1 MTNLAIRNEHQQFPH
16 FTSGTWGDIP
26 PGDRFVALG
35 DDPTITL
42 CYEPQKRSHDDLI
55 RDLELLLRSAG
66 SIEPFYEKRFA
77 GLEDKTEISKR
88 YEIQNYDS
96 PSTTTIHDPVSEPLL
111 NALADACPSLDSDHG
126 GSSDGTEDGDV
137 PTAPEAVSIIPTA
150 SGRSPAQRD
159 NPPLYASIRRVLI
172 SDSSFAERIIA
183 AIKQLPI
190 DKRQCLVGYDAECVD
205 GSSSGPSKSGDRP
218 SKRRRTGDK
227 SKQNG
232 SSSRANGNGGTGG
245 ADNDKANDNEGE
257 GEGDGDGD
265 GDGDGT
271 SSSDTIP
278 NQDEKCG
285 WICPFFLAYPGIV
298 KIGRFSNC
306 LSANMTERYMWKS
319 HLLTHHSQGERGVDL
334 KAEKY
339 AKFFMTSEKLDTV
352 IEKIDAH
359 NERPRDK
366 EKRKKSLMALFI
378 GVWDTIFPPNEFPD
392 MKRPLSQFHFNEAEC
407 ADLGQHLA
415 NRVETLVEVMY
426 GAKAEATVPQSDCQ
440 SDNMKEIISKAI
452 AVILLNSPAATG
464 ATQWLARA
472 STDAVEAAGRQH
484 RDNHVFRPTTLQCD
498 EQAEPKNAE
507 TFASP
512 EIPTVPQ
519 TPHIAPAGP
528 DPTYTLPVTL
538 FPNGTQVE
546 LVLGNGSQIQSN
558 TQRVYLEVSSPFYV
572 ASMRQ
577 VPFQPSP
584 IGTAMTM
591 NQISS
596 TPNNV
601 IPSAEALMH
610 SHDLTANDTLLGSQ
624 GDFMSMMSSELINP
638 EEWNIEN
645 VLSKLG

>member
-88 YEIQNYDS
+88 FEIQNYDS
-96 PSTTTIHDPVSEPLL
+96 SSTTTIHDPVSEPLL
-111 NALADACPSLDSDHG
+111 NPLADACPSLDSDHG

-232 SSSRANGNGGTGG
+232 SSSRANGNEGTGG

-257 GEGDGDGD
+257 GEGDGD

-426 GAKAEATVPQSDCQ
+426 GAKAEEACTAEATVPQSDNQ
-440 SDNMKEIISKAI
+440 SANTKEIISQAI

-464 ATQWLARA
+464 AIQWLARA

-484 RDNHVFRPTTLQCD
+484 RDNHVFRPTALQCD
-498 EQAEPKNAE
+498 EQAEPKNDEAL
-507 TFASP
+507 ALP
-512 EIPTVPQ
+512 EKTTVPQ
-519 TPHIAPAGP
+519 TTHIAPTGL
-528 DPTYTLPVTL
+528 DPTDTLPVPL

-546 LVLGNGSQIQSN
+546 LVPYNRTQLQNN
-558 TQRVYLEVSSPFYV
+558 TQRAYINIPSTFYV
-572 ASMRQ
+572 AGMRP

-584 IGTAMTM
+584 TMAMNPM
-591 NQISS
+591 SS

-601 IPSAEALMH
+601 IPSA
-610 SHDLTANDTLLGSQ
+610 
-624 GDFMSMMSSELINP
+624 GDFMHNHDWNTNNPLFESEGISMPTISSGLTGQ

-645 VLSKLG
+645 LLNT